1 MHYLDN
7 VGYFGMKGL
16 IDLRVADIL
25 AKQAIMQN
33 KAALFQSKIAQ
44 HESDHAHFY
53 TAKAEAIEGAE
64 KEGTYN
70 PENPDPARPFVF
82 KPPASATRYSPWE
95 LSVLSK
101 GRAAADE
108 IKPAEPAI
116 LTMDTCSL
124 TPITASIFLQR
135 RLPAFI

>member
-33 KAALFQSKIAQ
+33 KAALFQSKISQ

-53 TAKAEAIEGAE
+53 TAKAEAIEKAV
-64 KEGTYN
+64 KEGTYDPEDPDHGRPLVFN
-70 PENPDPARPFVF
+70 PPN
-82 KPPASATRYSPWE
+82 SAVRYSPWE

-101 GRAAADE
+101 GRAAANA
-108 IKPAEPAI
+108 IKPAVPAI
-116 LTMDTCSL
+116 LTMDSCSL

-135 RLPAFI
+135 RLSAFI